1 MKYINIDSN
10 KIVNLM
16 HDRYGCF
23 STNPLGVK
31 IELSDE
37 LVDKPDKTLFQLA
50 ILLEKYG
57 CKNLDEL
64 DGFIESY
71 INRVKYDHG
80 KVSIGKNNV

>member
-16 HDRYGCF
+16 YDRYGCF
-23 STNPLGVK
+23 STNPLGVR

-37 LVDKPDKTLFQLA
+37 LTDKPDRTLLQLA

-64 DGFIESY
+64 DGFIESCV
-71 INRVKYDHG
+71 NRICYDKYKQRICG
-80 KVSIGKNNV
+80 